1 MFTCRNENL
10 YFIIEAIM
18 TYKSGFSMTLFTA
31 VGAQHSIKLF
41 MKLYRHKTIRGIISH
56 IHPQRLLQYWIKI
69 IAPNKTQPKYKLC
82 HGTTIQFL
90 EGKKKQS
97 SLDISFIRDL
107 KMSLILHFSYEMF
120 VFFIKVQ
127 TSYTLVS
134 AV

>member
-1 MFTCRNENL
+1 MFDATLEKIELKSENK
-10 YFIIEAIM
+10 A
-18 TYKSGFSMTLFTA
+18 
-31 VGAQHSIKLF
+31 
-41 MKLYRHKTIRGIISH
+41 
-56 IHPQRLLQYWIKI
+56 
-69 IAPNKTQPKYKLC
+69 
-82 HGTTIQFL
+82 
-90 EGKKKQS
+90 KKQS